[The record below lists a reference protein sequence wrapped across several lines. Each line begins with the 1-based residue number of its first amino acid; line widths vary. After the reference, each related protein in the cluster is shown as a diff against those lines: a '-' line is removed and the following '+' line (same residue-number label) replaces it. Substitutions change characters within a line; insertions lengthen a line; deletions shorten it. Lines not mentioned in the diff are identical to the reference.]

1 MNRRI
6 SIFATTTIKDVLD
19 QLKVLMSNMENPNY
33 QVPARYISSAA
44 KLMEL
49 MMTQCGK
56 HSKKAMA
63 KELQIPLSTVDA
75 WIRQVEITLNNKRLK
90 EGRRVVFPYFSK
102 ENCHFCKFYPNADEN
117 LVWTRGE
124 FGLMHN
130 ICNKLLFN
138 PWGDDG
144 YPEETLIQEIFEF
157 GKKLKEVSLTV
168 VFIHQYFPS
177 LCLENLTFDF
187 D

>member
-1 MNRRI
+1 
-6 SIFATTTIKDVLD
+6 
-19 QLKVLMSNMENPNY
+19 MENPNY
-33 QVPARYISSAA
+33 IVPARYISSAA

-56 HSKKAMA
+56 HSKKSMA

-102 ENCHFCKFYPNADEN
+102 ESCHFCKFYPNAEEN
-117 LVWTRGE
+117 LIWTRGD

-130 ICNKLLFN
+130 NSFIATVSPIPDQTNTQTEQEIQNYSNLANSKIPFLPSCSRIMHQKCNVGRKVSVWLLLFHAKCAFKCNKCISHN
-138 PWGDDG
+138 QNR
-144 YPEETLIQEIFEF
+144 I
-157 GKKLKEVSLTV
+157 
-168 VFIHQYFPS
+168 
-177 LCLENLTFDF
+177 
-187 D
+187 